1 MKKFIMKNNRSP
13 GFHENAEEKKEKEKE
28 KEKTMKNQLK

>member
-1 MKKFIMKNNRSP
+1 MKNNRSP
-13 GFHENAEEKKEKEKE
+13 GFHENAGEKKEKEKE